1 MYKLFDFR
9 EALLARRINS
19 SSRRNMNYETTNIY
33 ETNIYHQ
40 YHWTIEKPSPTVI
53 AFVDAEVI
61 NNRNS
66 LANLNPDAELIV
78 IDSSRD
84 GIKQITKIL
93 GKRQNIKTL
102 QIIAAINSNEN
113 SLKLGLTQLNV
124 HNLQVYL
131 DDLQQW
137 KNALSSQSEIL
148 IYGCLVAVE
157 SIFQNFIHQLGRITG
172 ADIGAFVTFPDSMTA
187 NNHESDRY
195 SLMVAWRS

>member
-1 MYKLFDFR
+1 
-9 EALLARRINS
+9 
-19 SSRRNMNYETTNIY
+19 MNYETNIY

-40 YHWTIEKPSPTVI
+40 YNWTIAKPISTVI
-53 AFVDAEVI
+53 AFVDAEVLK
-61 NNRNS
+61 NGNY
-66 LANLNPDAELIV
+66 LANINPNAELIV

-84 GIKQITKIL
+84 GIKQITKVL
-93 GKRQNIKTL
+93 GKRHNIQTL

-113 SLKLGLTQLNV
+113 NLKLGLTELSI
-124 HNLQVYL
+124 HNIQAYL

-148 IYGCLVAVE
+148 IYGCLVGVE
-157 SIFQNFIHQLGRITG
+157 SIFQNFIHQLGKITG

-187 NNHESDRY
+187 NNQESDRY